1 MQRIRIKFT
10 KQGLLKFISHRDL
23 MRLIERALRR
33 AELPMALSSGFN
45 PHPKISFASALSVGV
60 SSLSEYAD
68 ITLSWRVPPREV
80 LNRLNK
86 KLPFQ
91 VRVLEAKEV
100 SLSSPSLTNTINVAE
115 YRVRV
120 SVNANRK
127 LVFDVTCLLDK
138 NRVKPE
144 NVIEAI
150 GKYNGLELK
159 IEEIERTALY
169 AREGGNL
176 AHQRD
181 SYRGC

>member
-23 MRLIERALRR
+23 MRLMERAVRR
-33 AELPMALSSGFN
+33 AELPLALSAGFN

-68 ITLSWRVPPREV
+68 ITLSWRVEPREV
-80 LNRLNK
+80 LNRLNG
-86 KLPFQ
+86 KLPSQ

-100 SLSSPSLTNTINVAE
+100 SLKSPSLNSTINVAE

-120 SVNANRK
+120 GGNTGQR

-138 NRVKPE
+138 NRLKPE
-144 NVIEAI
+144 DVVEAI
-150 GKYNGLELK
+150 GKYNGLKLK

-176 AHQRD
+176 ARQRD
-181 SYRGC
+181 SYRR